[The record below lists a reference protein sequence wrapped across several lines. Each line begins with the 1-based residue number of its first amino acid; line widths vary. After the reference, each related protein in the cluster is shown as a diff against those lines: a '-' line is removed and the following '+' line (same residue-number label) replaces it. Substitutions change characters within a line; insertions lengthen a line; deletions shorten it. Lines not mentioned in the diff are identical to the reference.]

1 MVEHNKKHDKGNVG
15 HRRGLNQFSD
25 LTSEEFLH
33 RNHGN
38 IKTGLFLPIGNI
50 IRKYIQ
56 GVF

>member
-38 IKTGLFLPIGNI
+38 KTEFFFPI
-50 IRKYIQ
+50 
-56 GVF
+56 